1 MATERIQRRIDLL
14 LDEADQ
20 AVANSEWVLVLDRAK
35 NVLAFDPE
43 NQDALA
49 FLTAAKRALG
59 GAATSEKESSP
70 RPDTPTSDQPISFAI
85 SRWRGNAGNLGWG
98 LFGCF
103 IPATT
108 C

>member
-20 AVANSEWVLVLDRAK
+20 AVANSEWELVLDRAK

-49 FLTAAKRALG
+49 FLTAAERALG
-59 GAATSEKESSP
+59 GLKSGLSACSVASSK
-70 RPDTPTSDQPISFAI
+70 TLVTISLA
-85 SRWRGNAGNLGWG
+85 
-98 LFGCF
+98 
-103 IPATT
+103 
-108 C
+108 

>member
-20 AVANSEWVLVLDRAK
+20 AVANSEWELVLDRAK

-49 FLTAAKRALG
+49 RLWMLDFDDLSPHVRHN
-59 GAATSEKESSP
+59 GA
-70 RPDTPTSDQPISFAI
+70 
-85 SRWRGNAGNLGWG
+85 SRRRGNPVGYLQNLQP
-98 LFGCF
+98 L
-103 IPATT
+103 
-108 C
+108 